1 MRRHDVCAENVFAL
15 RQMEIGDVI
24 IHDGRRFILVGLE
37 PMSVPDRRA
46 QIEDAESGEL
56 LSVPVTALSDE
67 PDSEV
72 SAEGR

>member
-1 MRRHDVCAENVFAL
+1 VCAENVFAL